1 MVEWLEHLLS
11 EEGDFLMLWAW
22 EGDLSI
28 WYIWKV
34 PENHTTG
41 WSTSFEW
48 SWVDNYLGAVDCY
61 ASTKSQVIVTESLS
75 VLALPKLL
83 IMSDNT
89 LSPRN

>member
-41 WSTSFEW
+41 
-48 SWVDNYLGAVDCY
+48 
-61 ASTKSQVIVTESLS
+61 
-75 VLALPKLL
+75 
-83 IMSDNT
+83 
-89 LSPRN
+89 